1 MLLVPEPWDF
11 RMNVS
16 APSLDQALVLE
27 KCKNYLDFQL
37 WPIEMEAQIEPW
49 LSNFRSEET
58 EYAYHLLNSFLFFSE
73 RMTKQLFLSA
83 VNNLSG
89 RIRKPGRT
97 MSGERSAWR
106 SLFDSILITQVTGET
121 PNPTDSGNLFS
132 RYARDHLGFDEG
144 QILTNEEVL
153 RVLLSGNPRPVV
165 FVDDFAGSGNQF
177 IRMWKR
183 QHQIGALS
191 QMSFARYAANQR
203 GGFFAYCPAL
213 STQYG
218 ANNIGKDCPEVIIS
232 PGNILT
238 PQYSA
243 IASDS
248 IIWPKHLRPGAVD
261 FLRKAS
267 ARAGILESNGST
279 DDWRGFHK
287 LGLCIAFAHGMPDA
301 SLPLFKWQQNGWR
314 PLVRYS

>member
-1 MLLVPEPWDF
+1 MAI
-11 RMNVS
+11 S
-16 APSLDQALVLE
+16 APSFDQGLILE
-27 KCKNYLDFQL
+27 KCKNHLDFQL

-49 LSNFRSEET
+49 LANFLPDEKEH
-58 EYAYHLLNSFLFFSE
+58 AYHLLNSFLFFSE

-83 VNNLSG
+83 VNDLSV

-106 SLFDSILITQVTGET
+106 SLFDSILVTQVTGEA

-132 RYARDHLGFDEG
+132 RYARDFLGFDEA
-144 QILTNEEVL
+144 QILSNDEVL
-153 RVLLSGNPRPVV
+153 RVLLSNNPRPVI

-177 IRMWKR
+177 ARMWKR
-183 QHQIGALS
+183 KHQIGSLH
-191 QMSFARYAANQR
+191 MSFAMYASKQR
-203 GGFFAYCPAL
+203 GGFFGYCPAL
-213 STQYG
+213 CTQYG
-218 ANNIGKDCPEVIIS
+218 AENIAKECPEVIVS
-232 PGNILT
+232 PGNLLT

-243 IASDS
+243 IAPDS
-248 IIWPKHLRPGAVD
+248 IIWPDHLRQNASE

-267 ARAGILESNGST
+267 ARAGIPEAGGSE

-287 LGLCIAFAHGMPDA
+287 LGLCIAFHHGMPDA
-301 SLPLFKWQQNGWR
+301 SLPLFKWQQNGWA